1 MLQRSIIPL
10 LFLSS
15 VAMGQLKNSIDADK
29 TTHKSRKGI
38 FEITYNKNQWQQS
51 DSASKWDA
59 EFHDTYKLINIYFIE
74 YDIFIPHEN
83 IKKTIQA
90 QFEAFGKIKNIKI
103 YDKTI
108 NTMKGSYFE
117 CRLNY
122 NNYKFV
128 YQGFLYNG
136 PAGTMEI
143 QFGMQE
149 ETKNQYQNTVDAFCN
164 GIKQIK

>member
-83 IKKTIQA
+83 IKKQY
-90 QFEAFGKIKNIKI
+90 KR
-103 YDKTI
+103 
-108 NTMKGSYFE
+108 NTK
-117 CRLNY
+117 LLA
-122 NNYKFV
+122 K
-128 YQGFLYNG
+128 
-136 PAGTMEI
+136 
-143 QFGMQE
+143 
-149 ETKNQYQNTVDAFCN
+149 
-164 GIKQIK
+164 